1 MPPSTFERIRKYAY
15 AAFSSSDPMDP
26 WHSVGRKC
34 FEQHKVHGVPEKK
47 LASMGESARTR
58 WGHIMA
64 EDTLSTKA
72 HPNQAAT
79 AAAAKKRK
87 QPAN

>member
-1 MPPSTFERIRKYAY
+1 MFQSPDLTSIMPPSTFERIRKYAY

-47 LASMGESARTR
+47 LASMGESAR
-58 WGHIMA
+58 
-64 EDTLSTKA
+64 K
-72 HPNQAAT
+72 
-79 AAAAKKRK
+79 
-87 QPAN
+87 

>member
-1 MPPSTFERIRKYAY
+1 MSSGGRVSTLSRSDGYAHTLVRAIFSHKREMPLC
-15 AAFSSSDPMDP
+15 D
-26 WHSVGRKC
+26 
-34 FEQHKVHGVPEKK
+34 EKK